1 MSSSEIENFENNS
14 FSIYQIE
21 LEKKE
26 NQISE
31 LQNQINSLIQNKN
44 NILFQAEKVNNLS
57 QISHT
62 SNDNSFQNN
71 NINHNNLISL
81 VQLLQQENSLLKNK
95 LNLELKIDN
104 KNSNS
109 MQYKLLCAQKEIEIL
124 TKMNNDKDN
133 IIMNMQNFINNINKV
148 ISNEKI
154 NLNLNI
160 IDMKTF
166 AANLKELEQKII
178 SKLPKIPKFN
188 KIPNYYIKK
197 VKENSF
203 KKQKTDI
210 SFNSK
215 NYLNKIPLY
224 NKNINI
230 KLKTNYSLNS
240 SINNNRSLK
249 KNNLIHSKNNND
261 ECKDIRCTTCRNKSK
276 NDAQFYKQRKKI
288 RLRGIL
294 STKPEEVYSR
304 TPKKEHIK
312 SFEGGY
318 YNDYLKSINNGIGLY
333 KASIEEYNS
342 IFKN

>member
-1 MSSSEIENFENNS
+1 MSSSENENFDNN

-21 LEKKE
+21 LEKKDQ
-26 NQISE
+26 QIFK

-44 NILFQAEKVNNLS
+44 NFLFQSEKVNKLS

-62 SNDNSFQNN
+62 SHDNSFQNN
-71 NINHNNLISL
+71 NNVNHNNLISL
-81 VQLLQQENSLLKNK
+81 VQLLQQENTLLKNK

-104 KNSNS
+104 KNNNS
-109 MQYKLLCAQKEIEIL
+109 IQYKLLCAQKEIEIL

-133 IIMNMQNFINNINKV
+133 IIMNFQTFINNINKA

-154 NLNLNI
+154 NLNLNLL
-160 IDMKTF
+160 DVKTLI
-166 AANLKELEQKII
+166 ANLKELERKII
-178 SKLPKIPKFN
+178 SKFPKNPKFN
-188 KIPNYYIKK
+188 KIPNSFTRKG
-197 VKENSF
+197 KENLF

-215 NYLNKIPLY
+215 SHLNKIPLY
-224 NKNINI
+224 NKNTNI
-230 KLKTNYSLNS
+230 KMKTNCSLNS
-240 SINNNRSLK
+240 SINNNRSFN
-249 KNNLIHSKNNND
+249 KNNLIHSKNKNE

-304 TPKKEHIK
+304 TPKKEHIR
-312 SFEGGY
+312 SFEGEY
-318 YNDYLKSINNGIGLY
+318 YNDYLKSINNGNGLY
-333 KASIEEYNS
+333 TTNFEDNDS